1 MGLGVVV
8 ILVKYATHGIVQITR
23 KFEHFPN

>member
-1 MGLGVVV
+1 MGLGVVA
-8 ILVKYATHGIVQITR
+8 ILVNYAAHGIVQITR